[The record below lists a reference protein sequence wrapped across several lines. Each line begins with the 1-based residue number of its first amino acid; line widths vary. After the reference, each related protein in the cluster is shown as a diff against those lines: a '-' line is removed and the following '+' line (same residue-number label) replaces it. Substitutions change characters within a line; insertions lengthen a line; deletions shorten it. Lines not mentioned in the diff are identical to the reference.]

1 MVKNKESWEC
11 LCSCALNTLPKRPAL
26 FLSRPFL
33 CVVPSAPHVAA
44 QIEKAAETSCFGVE
58 SRLREA
64 YNECTTFRQSKAFRT
79 EIYVMIILTQPISK
93 GELSELAKTYFGD
106 MVKGVADV
114 DKGLVSLDA
123 ELHSDLEAMLL
134 DQGSEQNSLW
144 GFNLYPELED
154 EDFLEFDS
162 LINIRPAQGNRS
174 RGVEDELIQ
183 QKLKDL
189 MAKWI
194 RE

>member
-1 MVKNKESWEC
+1 
-11 LCSCALNTLPKRPAL
+11 
-26 FLSRPFL
+26 
-33 CVVPSAPHVAA
+33 
-44 QIEKAAETSCFGVE
+44 
-58 SRLREA
+58 
-64 YNECTTFRQSKAFRT
+64 
-79 EIYVMIILTQPISK
+79 MIILTQSISK
-93 GELSELAKTYFGD
+93 SELSELAKACFGD

-114 DKGLVSLDA
+114 DKGLIALDA

-154 EDFLEFDS
+154 EDFLEFDA

-174 RGVEDELIQ
+174 RGVEDEYIQ
-183 QKLKDL
+183 KKLKEL
-189 MAKWI
+189 IARWI

>member
-1 MVKNKESWEC
+1 
-11 LCSCALNTLPKRPAL
+11 
-26 FLSRPFL
+26 
-33 CVVPSAPHVAA
+33 
-44 QIEKAAETSCFGVE
+44 
-58 SRLREA
+58 
-64 YNECTTFRQSKAFRT
+64 
-79 EIYVMIILTQPISK
+79 MIILTQSISK
-93 GELSELAKTYFGD
+93 SELNELAKACFGD

-114 DKGLVSLDA
+114 DKGLIALDA

-134 DQGSEQNSLW
+134 DQGSKRNSLW

-174 RGVEDELIQ
+174 RGVEDEQIQ
-183 QKLKDL
+183 KKLKEL
-189 MAKWI
+189 TAKWI

>member
-1 MVKNKESWEC
+1 
-11 LCSCALNTLPKRPAL
+11 
-26 FLSRPFL
+26 
-33 CVVPSAPHVAA
+33 
-44 QIEKAAETSCFGVE
+44 
-58 SRLREA
+58 
-64 YNECTTFRQSKAFRT
+64 
-79 EIYVMIILTQPISK
+79 
-93 GELSELAKTYFGD
+93 